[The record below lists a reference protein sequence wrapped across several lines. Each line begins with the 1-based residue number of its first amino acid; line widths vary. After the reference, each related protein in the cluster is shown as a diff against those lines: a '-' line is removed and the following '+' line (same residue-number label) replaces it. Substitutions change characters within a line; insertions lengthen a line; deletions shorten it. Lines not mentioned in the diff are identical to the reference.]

1 MTFEAVQ
8 NAVTALAQHNKISRE
23 EALQQIANGQ
33 ASVNVVTQTH
43 VTRTVSTQSL
53 DDLSPELRAQVEN
66 ALASSGANVVIS
78 ETATGHNGVTRSVAG
93 STRCQ
98 ACGMN
103 FTPPCPLVH
112 NAEGRKSA
120 PSDRAFLVDKPC
132 RFDP

>member
-8 NAVTALAQHNKISRE
+8 KCRDGAGPTQQDQPGGSV
-23 EALQQIANGQ
+23 QQIANGQ

-78 ETATGHNGVTRSVAG
+78 ETAIGHNGVTRSVAG

-98 ACGMN
+98 ACGYE
-103 FTPPCPLVH
+103 FHSALSSCPQC
-112 NAEGRKSA
+112 GREKKRS
-120 PSDRAFLVDKPC
+120 F
-132 RFDP
+132 